1 MHSEDAKQEHRIRKE
16 MMPREVFE
24 ARYVYGLR
32 KNEVRY
38 FFFLMGRMRVWR
50 RGQQQCAQ
58 KGKGLVRLFR
68 ERYYRW
74 EMLKVEQ
81 FVKRP

>member
-1 MHSEDAKQEHRIRKE
+1 MWENIGFISSEKMHSEDAKQEHRIRKE

-38 FFFLMGRMRVWR
+38 FFF
-50 RGQQQCAQ
+50 
-58 KGKGLVRLFR
+58 
-68 ERYYRW
+68 
-74 EMLKVEQ
+74 
-81 FVKRP
+81 